1 MSGNHLSDL
10 LIHKEPAMVLLLIKP
25 LHKYGHGEL
34 SLSALLLV
42 SICLIN
48 SNIRV
53 EQGKHQW
60 DECKAQ
66 VDTYLDEFADLLA
79 SKEYLDEDVIEEV
92 SN

>member
-1 MSGNHLSDL
+1 MFQVNHDWKCIYDEETSKGAN
-10 LIHKEPAMVLLLIKP
+10 ISQ
-25 LHKYGHGEL
+25 Y
-34 SLSALLLV
+34 
-42 SICLIN
+42 C